1 MDPMIRW
8 SIRLAQWFRQPPSRG
23 RVILMAVTIGL
34 CLALVLV
41 ERLLGWPE
49 WATLG
54 DPGPRILRP

>member
-8 SIRLAQWFRQPPSRG
+8 AMRLAQWFRRPPSRE
-23 RVILMAVTIGL
+23 RAILIGVTIGL

-41 ERLLGWPE
+41 ERVFGWPE

-54 DPGPRILRP
+54 GGPRIIRH